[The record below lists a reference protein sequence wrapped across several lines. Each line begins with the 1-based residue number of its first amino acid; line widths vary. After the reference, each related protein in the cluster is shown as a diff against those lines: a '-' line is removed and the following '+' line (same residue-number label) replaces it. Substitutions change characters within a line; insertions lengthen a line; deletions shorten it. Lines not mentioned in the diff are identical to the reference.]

1 MALHEQVAVPCAD
14 MSVVH
19 LDASAVARRYV
30 QAYCA
35 AGEHPKLPTL

>member
-14 MSVVH
+14 MSVLH
-19 LDASAVARRYV
+19 LDASAVVRRYV

-35 AGEHPKLPTL
+35 AAEHTTFPTL